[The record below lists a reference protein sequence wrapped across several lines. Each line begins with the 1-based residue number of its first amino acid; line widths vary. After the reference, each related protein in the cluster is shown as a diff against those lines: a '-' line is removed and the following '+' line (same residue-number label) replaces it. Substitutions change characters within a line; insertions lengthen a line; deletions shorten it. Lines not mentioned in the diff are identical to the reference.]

1 MGQWSMNLQE
11 ETIYGQV
18 VSKANN
24 YTVGNNSGMGRHIVK
39 TAELKAYERSFL
51 KQCRIYANRMING
64 RFTLFVTVYESN
76 KRYDLDNALKTVL
89 DCLQMAKAITNDN
102 LCIGIV
108 ADKKLDRRNPR
119 VVFSIQ
125 EHEPTLF

>member
-1 MGQWSMNLQE
+1 MGQWGMNLQE